1 MSFIKV
7 LDIFYNSI
15 CNEIDA
21 EENFLKRIDKKLDFV
36 PVRVVKTIK
45 YIDKFN
51 INKFVYSLFCIV
63 LFFLFPI
70 YFLLKIKLNFKNKYL
85 FNNKKTNIVL
95 IADNRIESLY
105 KKIDVLDNSKVAFI
119 NINQPNK
126 DYYIDINSFVSLKI
140 IIKSYIYSIISLFY
154 ITFRLNRK
162 TDFLQVYVAYDW
174 FKTYFILKE
183 KVTFADN
190 IYFSNHY
197 DRWSTMFDFLF
208 EKNNLVLIQHGI
220 LPANLILT
228 YKLKNLNTIYCFDEK
243 SKNIFLKL
251 FECSQTNFKNI
262 NLKLNLVPIKSNK
275 RTILII
281 GQPHS
286 IEKEIEIIELIKD
299 LYSVYVKPHP
309 LHDNSRYKINEV
321 ELILNKD
328 FFPKVDIALTYESTL
343 GLEYEI
349 SGINVLWWKDMT
361 NQQIVDEITRN
372 LKQ

>member
-51 INKFVYSLFCIV
+51 INKFFYGLLCI
-63 LFFLFPI
+63 LSFFLFPI

-126 DYYIDINSFVSLKI
+126 DYYIDINSFVSFGK
-140 IIKSYIYSIISLFY
+140 IIKSYIYSIASLFY
-154 ITFRLNRK
+154 IIFRLNRK

-174 FKTYFILKE
+174 FKTYFVLKE
-183 KVTFADN
+183 IVTCADN

-208 EKNNLVLIQHGI
+208 KENNLVLIQHGI
-220 LPANLILT
+220 LPDNLTLT
-228 YKLKNLNTIYCFDEK
+228 YKLKNLNTIYCFDEN

-251 FECSQTNFKNI
+251 FECTRTNFKTI
-262 NLKLNLVPIKSNK
+262 NLKLNLIPVECDKK
-275 RTILII
+275 TILII

-286 IEKEIEIIELIKD
+286 IEREIEIIELIRN
-299 LYSVYVKPHP
+299 LCFVYVKPHP
-309 LHDNSRYKINEV
+309 LYDNFKYKTDGV
-321 ELILNKD
+321 ELILDKN
-328 FFPKVDIALTYESTL
+328 FFPKVDMALTYESTL

-349 SGINVLWWKDMT
+349 SGVNVIWWKEMT
-361 NQQIVDEITRN
+361 NQQIVDKIVKN
-372 LKQ
+372 LK